1 MTDCHPT
8 LPESLI
14 MQAEALPAKHSKDG
28 LLALEFVSL
37 EGGGGERRKSSSN
50 RFFSPPLPKHRSLFS
65 SIKQTAG
72 KCKKLLWAA
81 FLSSSL

>member
-14 MQAEALPAKHSKDG
+14 MQAEALPAKHSKYRKDG
-28 LLALEFVSL
+28 PLALEFVSL
-37 EGGGGERRKSSSN
+37 EGGGGERKKSSSN

-65 SIKQTAG
+65 SIKQTA
-72 KCKKLLWAA
+72 
-81 FLSSSL
+81 